1 MEYRFTDTNKATV
14 TFDVTLGQIEDMRAV
29 YQAVLSGDVSK
40 VSRWQVRNMIRK
52 LAEAQRQA
60 ADMMA
65 IEAKALADKANVDDT
80 I

>member
-1 MEYRFTDTNKATV
+1 MEYRFTDTNKAAITV
-14 TFDVTLGQIEDMRAV
+14 DVTLGQIEDLRAIFA
-29 YQAVLSGDVSK
+29 AVLAGDVSN
-40 VSRWQVRNMIRK
+40 VSRWRVREISRK
-52 LAEAQRQA
+52 LADAQRQA